1 MAFSP
6 GTGAPAACNSG
17 EKKERIVQTRLTELF
32 CLSDSDLEASG
43 CMGTMVRQGRSRTKR
58 GRGDIIMGIES
69 DSFTENVQ
77 PWQDF
82 RVHTRRRRKFKRMA
96 IGTIL

>member
-1 MAFSP
+1 
-6 GTGAPAACNSG
+6 
-17 EKKERIVQTRLTELF
+17 
-32 CLSDSDLEASG
+32 
-43 CMGTMVRQGRSRTKR
+43 MVRQGRSRTKR
-58 GRGDIIMGIES
+58 GRGDTIMGIES

-96 IGTIL
+96 IAPGVDVRGATATKRKKVRSRSGYDGRTNNRLSGEESPV

>member
-1 MAFSP
+1 
-6 GTGAPAACNSG
+6 
-17 EKKERIVQTRLTELF
+17 
-32 CLSDSDLEASG
+32 
-43 CMGTMVRQGRSRTKR
+43 MGTMVRQGRSRTKR

-96 IGTIL
+96 IGIVQNSSFTLLCLCRDP

>member
-1 MAFSP
+1 
-6 GTGAPAACNSG
+6 
-17 EKKERIVQTRLTELF
+17 
-32 CLSDSDLEASG
+32 
-43 CMGTMVRQGRSRTKR
+43 MVRQGRSRTKR
-58 GRGDIIMGIES
+58 GRGDTIMGIES

-96 IGTIL
+96 IGTNR

>member
-1 MAFSP
+1 
-6 GTGAPAACNSG
+6 
-17 EKKERIVQTRLTELF
+17 
-32 CLSDSDLEASG
+32 
-43 CMGTMVRQGRSRTKR
+43 MGTMARQGRSRTKR

-82 RVHTRRRRKFKRMA
+82 RGHTRRRRKFKRMA

>member
-1 MAFSP
+1 M
-6 GTGAPAACNSG
+6 
-17 EKKERIVQTRLTELF
+17 I
-32 CLSDSDLEASG
+32 
-43 CMGTMVRQGRSRTKR
+43 RQGRSRTKR

-82 RVHTRRRRKFKRMA
+82 RAHTRRRRKFKRMA
-96 IGTIL
+96 IGTQHCIIQFLNFIVCMVP

>member
-1 MAFSP
+1 M
-6 GTGAPAACNSG
+6 
-17 EKKERIVQTRLTELF
+17 TRSSS
-32 CLSDSDLEASG
+32 LSDSDLEASG
-43 CMGTMVRQGRSRTKR
+43 SIAGTMIRQGRSRTKR

-82 RVHTRRRRKFKRMA
+82 RAHTRRRRKFKRMA
-96 IGTIL
+96 IGKHCIIQFLNFIVCMVP